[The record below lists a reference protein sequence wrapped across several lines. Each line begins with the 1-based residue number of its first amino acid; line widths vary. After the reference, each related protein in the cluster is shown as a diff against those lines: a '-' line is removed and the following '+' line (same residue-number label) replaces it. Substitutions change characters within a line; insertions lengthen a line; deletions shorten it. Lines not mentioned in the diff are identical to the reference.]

1 MDNNENNNFTINQQ
15 KDIYLM
21 IKEINNKY
29 NLLEKKQEENFQINK
44 DNILRLNK
52 NLNILSQNFDN
63 LLKQYKCDIKDLKK
77 SILKNIDQKTDEN
90 NKIFINKLNNF
101 ENKYNKINEEMN
113 KKFEEINEEIRK
125 INFNMV
131 NDRKY
136 ELKINKNTEQNIFEK
151 FEALLSEIMGKENID
166 NNDLDE
172 LKQISKKLMENSTS
186 PAEYSTRY
194 FKDNYKYLI
203 ENNQNQSEKEQL
215 TLKISNIK
223 GRILTTI
230 LDIEHELEL
239 LKNKNDI
246 KPKTTIKKTNKK
258 VEKFRQEFKI
268 TELDADDKTIE
279 NYLNVYRDNKN
290 KVYEVLMK
298 KIAK

>member
-63 LLKQYKCDIKDLKK
+63 LLKQYKCDIGDLKK
-77 SILKNIDQKTDEN
+77 SILKNIDQKNDEN

-258 VEKFRQEFKI
+258 VEQFRQEFKI

-279 NYLNVYRDNKN
+279 NYLNVYRNNKN

-298 KIAK
+298 NIVK

>member
-63 LLKQYKCDIKDLKK
+63 LLKQYKCDIEDLKK

-239 LKNKNDI
+239 IKNKNDI

-258 VEKFRQEFKI
+258 VEKIKQEFKI

-290 KVYEVLMK
+290 KVYEVLMQ